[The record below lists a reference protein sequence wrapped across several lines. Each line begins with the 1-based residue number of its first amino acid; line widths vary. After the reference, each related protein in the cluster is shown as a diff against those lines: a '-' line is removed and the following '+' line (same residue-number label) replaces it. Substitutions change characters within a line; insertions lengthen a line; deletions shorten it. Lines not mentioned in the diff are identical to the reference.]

1 MVTTSEQLQA
11 GKERKMLAEIFF
23 LQLEATR
30 RADNE
35 ESRIRAEIRAL
46 RLDHRAPGFRW
57 TRTTAQGRRSTTE

>member
-1 MVTTSEQLQA
+1 
-11 GKERKMLAEIFF
+11 MLAEIFF

-35 ESRIRAEIRAL
+35 ESKYVRKFVPFDWTIV
-46 RLDHRAPGFRW
+46 PGFRW